1 MLIGIVGKPSC
12 GKSTFFKAQTLAN
25 VEIASYPFTTIK
37 PNHGTGYV
45 RVECVDKEFNTIC
58 NPRFGYCIEGKRFVP
73 VELLDVAGLVPGAHE
88 GKGMGNQ
95 FLDDLNQADVLI
107 HIIDIAGSTNEKGE
121 SVPPLSYDPA
131 NDIKFLEHELDMWYL
146 RLIEKGWERFA
157 RSVNQEKPELNK
169 AVAKQ
174 LSSLRVTESLMKKVL
189 QKLNLNPDIMKWDRN
204 ALLNIATE
212 LRKATKPMIIACNK
226 IDVPGA
232 DKNFERLKE
241 EFSQSLIVPCSAEAE
256 LALREAAKHGL
267 INYIPGDSNFEI
279 LQEDKLNEKQKQAL
293 SFIKKEV
300 LEKYGSTGVQKVLD
314 IAVFELLKYVAI
326 FPGGMNKL
334 EDQHGNRLPDC
345 FLMPSG
351 TTALDFAFKLHTDI
365 GKHFIKAIDVKTRR
379 PVGKEYVLKNR
390 DVIEI
395 VTGK

>member
-25 VEIASYPFTTIK
+25 VEIANYPFTTIK
-37 PNHGTGYV
+37 ANHGTGYV
-45 RVECVDKEFNTIC
+45 RVECVDMEFNTKC
-58 NPRFGYCIEGKRFVP
+58 NPRFGYCIDGKRFVP

-146 RLIEKGWERFA
+146 RLIEKGWDRFA

-174 LSSLRVTESLMKKVL
+174 LSSLRVTEKLIERVI
-189 QKLNLNPDIMKWDRN
+189 QKLNLNPDIMRWDRN
-204 ALLNIATE
+204 ILLNIATE
-212 LRKATKPMIIACNK
+212 LRRDTKPMIVACNK
-226 IDVPGA
+226 IDVSGA
-232 DKNFERLKE
+232 SGNYERLKN
-241 EFSQSLIVPCSAEAE
+241 EFPGYLLVPCSAEAE
-256 LALREAAKHGL
+256 LALREAAKHEL
-267 INYIPGDSNFEI
+267 IKYIPGDDNF
-279 LQEDKLNEKQKQAL
+279 QVLNEEKLSGKQKNAL
-293 SFIKKEV
+293 DFIKKEV

-326 FPGGMNKL
+326 FPGGVNKL

-345 FLMPSG
+345 FLMPQN
-351 TTALDFAFKLHTDI
+351 TTALDFAFRLHTDI
-365 GKHFIKAIDVKTRR
+365 GNHFIKAIDVKTKR
-379 PVGKEYVLKNR
+379 PVGKEHVLKNR

-395 VTGK
+395 VTSK